1 MCVLCVYHDMNRVP
15 QSLLFF
21 LNIKLKKGWWG
32 AMLLSELNVLEE
44 LLQLT
49 CLVQFCS
56 AYRFSLCRTGSLII
70 QTDSE
75 D

>member
-1 MCVLCVYHDMNRVP
+1 
-15 QSLLFF
+15 
-21 LNIKLKKGWWG
+21 
-32 AMLLSELNVLEE
+32 MLLSELNVLEE

-49 CLVQFCS
+49 CLVQFCC
-56 AYRFSLCRTGSLII
+56 AYRFSLCRAGSLII

>member
-1 MCVLCVYHDMNRVP
+1 
-15 QSLLFF
+15 
-21 LNIKLKKGWWG
+21 
-32 AMLLSELNVLEE
+32 MLLSELNVLEE

-49 CLVQFCS
+49 CLVQFCC